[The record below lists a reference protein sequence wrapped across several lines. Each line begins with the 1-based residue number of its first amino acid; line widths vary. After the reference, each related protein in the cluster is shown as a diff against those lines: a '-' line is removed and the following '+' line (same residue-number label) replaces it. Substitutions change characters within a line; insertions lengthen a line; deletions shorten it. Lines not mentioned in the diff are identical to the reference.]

1 MRSTPSRFRHSSKI
15 LAPGSFTV
23 PSYLLCIRR
32 VLGRRLAR
40 LDARL
45 RRAETRDRDHERR
58 ARHVRHAH
66 LVTELHRRRL
76 AAVLTA
82 DTDLEIGPRAPPAL
96 DADANE
102 FTNTFL
108 IED

>member
-32 VLGRRLAR
+32 MLGRRLAR

-45 RRAETRDRDHERR
+45 RRAEARDRNHERR
-58 ARHVRHAH
+58 ARHVGHAH
-66 LVTELHRRRL
+66 LVTELHGRRL
-76 AAVLTA
+76 AAVLAA
-82 DTDLEIGPRAPPAL
+82 DADLQVGTRAPPAL
-96 DADANE
+96 DADLDQLADP
-102 FTNTFL
+102 FL
-108 IED
+108 